1 MGEIVI
7 EDVDA
12 GAPAAVAAVER
23 YVAELVER
31 FPSGF
36 DPGAP
41 PASDEAVAPFRP
53 PRGLFLVARR
63 GEETLGCGAVQY
75 LDSNTAEIKR
85 MWVSAGARGLG
96 LGRRLLAALEDV
108 ARAAGRTRVVLDTQE
123 TLVEARSLYA
133 SAGYTEIE
141 RYNDNPYA
149 THFFAKD
156 L

>member
-1 MGEIVI
+1 MDDVVI
-7 EDVDA
+7 EVVDA
-12 GAPAAVAAVER
+12 GAPAAVGAVER

-41 PASDEAVAPFRP
+41 PASDEATAPFRP
-53 PRGLFLVARR
+53 PRGMFLVARR
-63 GEETLGCGAVQY
+63 GEETVGCGAVQY
-75 LDSNTAEIKR
+75 LDGTTAEIKR

-108 ARAAGRTRVVLDTQE
+108 ARDAGRTRVVLDTQE
-123 TLVEARSLYA
+123 TLVEARSLYR
-133 SAGYTEIE
+133 SAGYAEIE

>member
-7 EDVDA
+7 EEIDA
-12 GAPAAVAAVER
+12 GAPAAVGAVER

-31 FPSGF
+31 FPRGF

-41 PASDEAVAPFRP
+41 PASEEATAPYRP
-53 PRGLFLVARR
+53 PHGRFFVARR
-63 GEETLGCGAVQY
+63 GGETVGCGAVHH
-75 LDSNTAEIKR
+75 LDSSTAEIKR

-96 LGRRLLAALEDV
+96 LGRRLLARLEDE
-108 ARAAGRTRVVLDTQE
+108 ARAAGRTRVVLDTNE
-123 TLVEARSLYA
+123 TLLEARSLYL